1 MIPKTNDSFHDNQDG
16 KSLKKIPFAFANRI
30 QQRRQM
36 VVLHQAG
43 INSKT
48 IAWFVN
54 RHIAT
59 VGRWISRVKNSAS
72 LRDAKRSGRPAVYTE
87 KVQLKTIAFYC
98 QVSPLPGCNSWSLRW
113 AENYLKEHNEI
124 IGCSISH
131 STIGRILKRHA
142 LRPHLNRYFLNITDP
157 DFFPKMDHIVNLYLN
172 QPDYLFCFDECT
184 GLQAKHPL
192 TPDLPVA
199 HGKPRYEEFEYKRNG
214 TTDLMAF
221 LNTKTGKVFGRCTQN
236 HKTHTL
242 VGVFK
247 EHVRTLPS
255 NVTLHYIADNLNTH
269 FNNEFCQAVG
279 ELSKVTYTPLKTG
292 IERREWLQ
300 KEDKR
305 IVFHF
310 IPFHGSWLNMIEI
323 WFGILSKRCLKHQS
337 FPSVSRLQEVISEFI
352 EIWNNHFAHPFTW
365 RYTGQGLYEKAV
377 GRFHKLL
384 LIESGQM
391 DITFLTKQLLLMRN
405 IAQSYQTIQQTKLW
419 SQLYDV
425 IIAKNIFIESIIN
438 GVIKKRQR
446 LKAQQALEELMAVF

>member
-1 MIPKTNDSFHDNQDG
+1 
-16 KSLKKIPFAFANRI
+16 
-30 QQRRQM
+30 M

-59 VGRWISRVKNSAS
+59 VGRWISRVKNATP
-72 LRDAKRSGRPAVYTE
+72 LWDGKRCGRPAVYTE

-113 AENYLKEHNEI
+113 AENYLKEHSEI

-157 DFFPKMDHIVNLYLN
+157 DFFPKMDHIVDLYLN

-199 HGKPRYEEFEYKRNG
+199 SGKPRYEEFEYKRNG

-221 LNTKTGKVFGRCTQN
+221 LNTKTGEVFGRCTQN

-255 NVTLHYIADNLNTH
+255 DVTLHYIADNLNTH
-269 FNNEFCQAVG
+269 FNDEFCQAVG
-279 ELSKVTYTPLKTG
+279 ELSKVT
-292 IERREWLQ
+292 
-300 KEDKR
+300 
-305 IVFHF
+305 
-310 IPFHGSWLNMIEI
+310 
-323 WFGILSKRCLKHQS
+323 
-337 FPSVSRLQEVISEFI
+337 
-352 EIWNNHFAHPFTW
+352 
-365 RYTGQGLYEKAV
+365 RY
-377 GRFHKLL
+377 
-384 LIESGQM
+384 
-391 DITFLTKQLLLMRN
+391 
-405 IAQSYQTIQQTKLW
+405 
-419 SQLYDV
+419 
-425 IIAKNIFIESIIN
+425 
-438 GVIKKRQR
+438 
-446 LKAQQALEELMAVF
+446 